1 MQPRK
6 RQRADE
12 FDREYSETPKDIIT
26 NYFPELNTR
35 EKRIQYFQAFEFPEK
50 QVILKDYWE
59 KTLVKFFDV
68 NFDGCVVRWNRI
80 REQFHVANSAPLG
93 LASIVLKLWD
103 EKKVTL
109 LKDDS
114 ERELVLPLV
123 SEYVVPRKPVGA
135 FESIARLFKKPVNC
149 LTPDTIIIHNST
161 FRALYANVLERLGK
175 VFPESPMLLEDVF
188 EVNFKQEFG
197 DIKESEK
204 SVVLFILFALEV
216 VYPITKLGQRFICYR
231 AQEVGEAEIDRISNA
246 QLLEKK
252 IARIE
257 VQEQQVQR
265 SMNELKANALQLKND
280 GRASESK
287 RVLNDYLVKKK
298 RLEKLNTVRLF
309 LTNNLHRIHTT
320 KEDSEAA
327 AIIEKTT
334 DILRKAEGSMDKMF
348 DNIAALEEVDMRT
361 TQLDELVKR
370 AAGTDDVQKDFDEL
384 DELREEELIRVLS
397 EAKREYQATK
407 IGPGNA
413 PENPK
418 DPKEPKESQKD
429 AGLRR

>member
-50 QVILKDYWE
+50 QVILKEYWE
-59 KTLVKFFDV
+59 KTLGKFFDV
-68 NFDGCVVRWNRI
+68 NFDGCVVRWGRI

-114 ERELVLPLV
+114 ERELVLPLI
-123 SEYVVPRKPVGA
+123 SDYVVPKKPVGA
-135 FESIARLFKKPVNC
+135 FESIARFFKKPVNC
-149 LTPDTIIIHNST
+149 LTPDTIVIHNST

-175 VFPESPMLLEDVF
+175 VFPESPMLLEDLF
-188 EVNFKQEFG
+188 ETNFVQEFG
-197 DIKESEK
+197 DLRESEK
-204 SVVLFILFALEV
+204 SLVVFALFSLGV
-216 VYPITKLGQRFICYR
+216 VYLLTKLGQRFVCLR

-252 IARIE
+252 ISRID
-257 VQEQQVQR
+257 VQEKQVQR
-265 SMNELKANALQLKND
+265 SMDELRAEALRLKNE
-280 GRASESK
+280 GRVSESK

-298 RLEKLNTVRLF
+298 RLEKLHTVRLF
-309 LTNNLHRIHTT
+309 LSNTLNRIHTS

-327 AIIEKTT
+327 TLLEKTNE
-334 DILRKAEGSMDKMF
+334 ILRKAEGSMDKMF
-348 DNIAALEEVDMRT
+348 DNIAALEEVDLRT
-361 TQLDELVKR
+361 TQLDDMVKR
-370 AAGTDDVQKDFDEL
+370 AAGVEDLQKDFDEL
-384 DELREEELIRVLS
+384 DQEGEEALIQAISDAR
-397 EAKREYQATK
+397 REYQAAKTN
-407 IGPGNA
+407 PGNPPDA
-413 PENPK
+413 
-418 DPKEPKESQKD
+418 PKESQKE